1 MNNNEAKKRGR
12 LLWDVLPMTVAQLA
26 IVALTCLG
34 AFLLELAGV
43 ATFDMRV
50 VLGSVLGVVV
60 ILLNYIFLIV
70 SVDRAIANF
79 LTLVGGR
86 EMDEEEAQKF
96 AEENSMPIQNAMKLS
111 FIIRTVSMLA
121 ALVVAF
127 ILDWFNPIA
136 TAIPLLAY
144 RPLLTLIET
153 IKGKVTNEEK

>member
-1 MNNNEAKKRGR
+1 
-12 LLWDVLPMTVAQLA
+12 
-26 IVALTCLG
+26 
-34 AFLLELAGV
+34 
-43 ATFDMRV
+43 
-50 VLGSVLGVVV
+50 
-60 ILLNYIFLIV
+60 
-70 SVDRAIANF
+70 
-79 LTLVGGR
+79 
-86 EMDEEEAQKF
+86 MDEEEAQKF